1 MSVYD
6 VVVSFS
12 SPHVYHCCS
21 FLYLDKKDFK
31 QCQFSLSNSFAEP
44 LSMPELLD
52 KVKASGDTELIDM
65 YNNHDLVYVPNG
77 GSLDLRKDIA
87 RVIYDDNLSPMDNIL
102 VFPGGQ
108 IAIQTAVMAFAPYCH
123 SIVFTPGYQ
132 STVQCGMYGNM
143 GITEIPRR
151 PENNWQVEPQKL
163 RDAIQYNTKLVV
175 LNEPHNPSGI
185 LMSATLQKE
194 IIDICR
200 EHNIIILSD
209 EIYRLLEHE
218 DGIRLPTIAN
228 AYEKG
233 ISMVAMSKPWG
244 GCGIT
249 IGWLACQDKEI
260 VERLVD
266 VQYFGCV
273 ACSRASEI
281 QARMVLKV
289 SDRILKE
296 RMEIILNNKAKLID
310 FIENKYSEWFE
321 WKRPNAGAIAFVK
334 CKLPG
339 ITSEELG
346 NQLAATG
353 ISIKP
358 AYVFATSPSN
368 DGVECYFRIGF
379 GERKMLLALEALE
392 EFVKANEDGW
402 RLLQSASSDITTIQ

>member
-1 MSVYD
+1 
-6 VVVSFS
+6 
-12 SPHVYHCCS
+12 
-21 FLYLDKKDFK
+21 
-31 QCQFSLSNSFAEP
+31 
-44 LSMPELLD
+44 MPELLD
-52 KVKASGDTELIDM
+52 KVKASGDPDNLIDM
-65 YNNHDLVYVPNG
+65 YKNHELVYVPNG
-77 GSLDLRKDIA
+77 GSLDLRKDIG
-87 RVIYDDNLSPMDNIL
+87 RVIYDDKLSPMENIL

-108 IAIQTAVMAFAPYCH
+108 IAIQTAVMAFAPNCH

-132 STVQCGMYGNM
+132 STVQCGMYGNQ

-163 RDAIQYNTKLVV
+163 RDAIQSNTKLVI

-185 LMSATLQKE
+185 LMSAALQKE

-200 EHNIIILSD
+200 EHGIIILCD

-218 DGIRLPTIAN
+218 DGLRLPAIAN

-249 IGWLACQDKEI
+249 IGWLACPDKEI
-260 VERLVD
+260 VQRLVD

-289 SDRILKE
+289 SDLILRE
-296 RMEIILNNKAKLID
+296 RMEVILYNKSQLID

-321 WKRPNAGAIAFVK
+321 WKRPNSGAIAFVK

-339 ITSEELG
+339 VSSEELG
-346 NQLAATG
+346 NQLAAIG

-358 AYVFATSPSN
+358 AYVFSTSPCK
-368 DGVECYFRIGF
+368 GVEFYFRIGF

-392 EFVKANEDGW
+392 EFVKANEAGW
-402 RLLQSASSDITTIQ
+402 RLLQSAQF

>member
-1 MSVYD
+1 
-6 VVVSFS
+6 
-12 SPHVYHCCS
+12 
-21 FLYLDKKDFK
+21 
-31 QCQFSLSNSFAEP
+31 
-44 LSMPELLD
+44 MPELLD
-52 KVKASGDTELIDM
+52 KVKASGDPDNLIDM
-65 YNNHDLVYVPNG
+65 YKNHELVYVPNG
-77 GSLDLRKDIA
+77 GSLDLRKDIG
-87 RVIYDDNLSPMDNIL
+87 RVIYDDKLSPMENIL

-108 IAIQTAVMAFAPYCH
+108 IAIQTAVMAFAPNCH

-132 STVQCGMYGNM
+132 STVQCGMYGNQD
-143 GITEIPRR
+143 ITEIPRR

-163 RDAIQYNTKLVV
+163 RDAIQSNTKLVI

-185 LMSATLQKE
+185 LMSAALQKE

-200 EHNIIILSD
+200 EHGIIILCD

-218 DGIRLPTIAN
+218 DGLRLPAIAN

-249 IGWLACQDKEI
+249 IGWLACPDKEI
-260 VERLVD
+260 VQRLVD

-289 SDRILKE
+289 SDLILRE
-296 RMEIILNNKAKLID
+296 RMEVILYNKSKLID

-321 WKRPNAGAIAFVK
+321 WKRPNSGAIAFIK

-339 ITSEELG
+339 VSSEELG
-346 NQLAATG
+346 NQLAAIG

-358 AYVFATSPSN
+358 AYVFSTSPCK
-368 DGVECYFRIGF
+368 GVECYFRIGF

-392 EFVKANEDGW
+392 EFVKANEAGW
-402 RLLQSASSDITTIQ
+402 RLLQSA